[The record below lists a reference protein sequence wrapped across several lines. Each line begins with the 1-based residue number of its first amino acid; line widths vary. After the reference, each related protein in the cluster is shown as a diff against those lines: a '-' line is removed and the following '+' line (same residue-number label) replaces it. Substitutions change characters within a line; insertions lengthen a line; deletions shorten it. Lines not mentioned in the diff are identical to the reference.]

1 MYLSMEEILE
11 TRGLTKR
18 YGNLVAV
25 NEVDFTVREGEIV
38 GLLGPNGAG
47 KTSLVSMLAGI
58 LEPSGGQAFVA
69 GMDIVRD
76 SARVKQIVGFV
87 PQDLAVYPELSGYQN
102 LSFFASLYGLK
113 GRECAERI
121 SDVLDIVQLS
131 GWAGKKVR
139 TYSGGMKRRL
149 NLAVG
154 LLNRPAVLLL
164 DEPTVGVDPQSRN
177 HIFESIKNLVRERKI
192 AVIYTTHY
200 MEEAEHL
207 CDRVAIYVDGRITA
221 CDRPQDLVAK
231 IGGQTITIGFDG
243 ELTEDILAS
252 LKGLPNVS
260 NAVARMNSLELFA
273 DSAVDIVGTVVE
285 RVRTVVRPTS
295 LHVSGASLETVFLA
309 LTGRSLRD

>member
-1 MYLSMEEILE
+1 MEEILE

-113 GRECAERI
+113 GRERAERI

-221 CDRPQDLVAK
+221 CDRPQDLVARS
-231 IGGQTITIGFDG
+231 GGQTITIGFDG
-243 ELTEDILAS
+243 ELTEDVLAS

-260 NAVARMNSLELFA
+260 NAVVRMNSLELFT
-273 DSAVDIVGTVVE
+273 DSAVDIVGTVVA
-285 RVRTVVRPTS
+285 RLRTVVQPTS
-295 LHVSGASLETVFLA
+295 LRVSGASLESVFLA